1 MSPED
6 VRNLSSLSNE
16 ELLEQFQTTQ
26 DKTALGLLYQ
36 SYLPRVYGVCLKY
49 LGERAAA
56 QDAVMDI
63 FEILLE
69 KLPHYE
75 IKNFTPWLYATVK
88 NHCLQQINKEKKYDF
103 VEINDFVVENQPSF
117 DLIDDPQTK
126 EELDALSYCITT
138 LPEEQRKSIHYFYIE
153 NKSYADIVEMTGFAL
168 NLVKSYIQNG
178 RRNLKNCIVKRL
190 HLSE

>member
-1 MSPED
+1 MSPEN
-6 VRNLSSLSNE
+6 VKNLLNLSDE
-16 ELLEQFQTTQ
+16 ELLGQFQTTQ
-26 DKTALGLLYQ
+26 DISVLGLLYQ
-36 SYLPRVYGVCLKY
+36 RYLPCVYGVCLKY
-49 LGERAAA
+49 LENRDNA

-63 FEILLE
+63 FELILD

-75 IKNFTPWLYATVK
+75 VRNFSAWLYVTAK
-88 NHCLQQINKEKKYDF
+88 NHCLQKIYREQRYDYVRIDDF
-103 VEINDFVVENQPSF
+103 VMENHESF
-117 DLIDDPQTK
+117 DLVDDPQTK

-178 RRNLKNCIVKRL
+178 RRNLKNCMVKRL